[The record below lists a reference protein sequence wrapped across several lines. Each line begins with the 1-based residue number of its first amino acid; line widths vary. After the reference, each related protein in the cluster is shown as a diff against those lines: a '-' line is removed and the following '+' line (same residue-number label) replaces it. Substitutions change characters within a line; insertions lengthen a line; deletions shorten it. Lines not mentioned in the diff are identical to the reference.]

1 MPEYPDFEVLST
13 QLDYLIE
20 NSGYHSDIKSNYKG
34 ALLTRVKSLTIGLNK
49 FIFTNAQTPY
59 EELFDQNCILDISRV
74 KSGETKALIMG
85 LVVYILNEY
94 RADKKSE
101 SNRGLKHIT
110 VLEEAHNLLKNT
122 SQGQSSELVGKSVE
136 MLTNTIAEIRTY
148 GEGFIIV
155 DQSPSSVDIAAIK
168 NTNTKIV
175 LRTPEA
181 NDRQAVGRSMG
192 LTEDQV
198 NEIAKLPSG
207 VAVVYQSDW
216 INPVLTM
223 VDKANL
229 VESKYKPAT
238 LTVIKP
244 LKTAR
249 SEIICML
256 MQPWIEHERFSKK
269 ELTLAAEVLEIP
281 RGFKKVIS
289 ELIDDYDFY
298 GGRLIWAVV
307 DVPKLQMLLK
317 SVLSVPDTEFY
328 NILSEGGPNTLRR
341 LVSRK
346 LRGFTENEIDEI
358 CNVLTKEVTN
368 ANA

>member
-1 MPEYPDFEVLST
+1 
-13 QLDYLIE
+13 
-20 NSGYHSDIKSNYKG
+20 
-34 ALLTRVKSLTIGLNK
+34 
-49 FIFTNAQTPY
+49 
-59 EELFDQNCILDISRV
+59 
-74 KSGETKALIMG
+74 MG
-85 LVVYILNEY
+85 LTVYILNEY
-94 RADKKSE
+94 RVDKKSE
-101 SNRGLKHIT
+101 SNRGLQHVT

-181 NDRQAVGRSMG
+181 NDRQAVGRSIG

-198 NEIAKLPSG
+198 NEIAKLPGG
-207 VAVVYQSDW
+207 VAVVYQNDW
-216 INPVLTM
+216 ISPVLTM

-229 VESKYKPAT
+229 VESKYKPAA

-256 MQPWIEHERFSKK
+256 MQPWIERERLSKK
-269 ELTLAAEVLEIP
+269 ELQVDAEILEIS
-281 RGFKKVIS
+281 RGTKKVVDK
-289 ELIDDYDFY
+289 LIDDYDFF
-298 GGRLIWAVV
+298 GGQLRWAIA
-307 DVPKLQMLLK
+307 DMPKLQTALK
-317 SVLSVPDTEFY
+317 DVLALTETDAGR
-328 NILSEGGPNTLRR
+328 LSEADDL
-341 LVSRK
+341 RK
-346 LRGFTENEIDEI
+346 LIQSKIAGLPRKDVEEI
-358 CNVLTKEVTN
+358 CYVLTMHENNEHNTPETL
-368 ANA
+368 